1 MLNFF
6 GFTVLIYAS
15 VELLTFLFA
24 LAYEVFDS
32 FLFLDFD
39 WETIGETTGT
49 MALIMLPFFALV
61 NLIKFFT
68 IAYGWFF

>member
-24 LAYEVFDS
+24 VANEFFDS
-32 FLFLDFD
+32 FLFHDFD
-39 WETIGETTGT
+39 WETVGDVTGT
-49 MALIMLPFFALV
+49 VAIIILPFFVLA

-68 IAYGWFF
+68 IAYDWFF

>member
-15 VELLTFLFA
+15 VELLTLLFA

-32 FLFLDFD
+32 FSLLGFD
-39 WETIGETTGT
+39 WETVGDVTGT
-49 MALIMLPFFALV
+49 VAIIILPFFALA

-68 IAYGWFF
+68 IAYDWFF

>member
-24 LAYEVFDS
+24 VANEFFDS
-32 FLFLDFD
+32 FSLHDFD
-39 WETIGETTGT
+39 WEIVSEATGT
-49 MALIMLPFFALV
+49 MAIIMLPFFALA

-68 IAYGWFF
+68 IAYDWFF